1 MEKEFTI
8 EDFYRKF
15 FKMEMYG
22 PTNSVMLAN
31 DEYIS
36 VNLPDPY
43 VSISLVLIPCWVS
56 QYIIQRIIDGDLKY
70 VQGYIYRP
78 SNMYQPGHWTNSDF
92 VYNIHYLLPVRDK
105 HENRLFYLWISENE
119 LKEHSQKF
127 LSEEDQLKLL
137 LEEL

>member
-15 FKMEMYG
+15 FKMEIYG
-22 PTNSVMLAN
+22 PKGSGMLVK

-36 VNLPDPY
+36 VNLPDLY
-43 VSISLVLIPCWVS
+43 VSITLMLVPCWVS

-70 VQGYIYRP
+70 IQGHIYQP
-78 SNMYQPGHWTNSDF
+78 SNMYQPGHWTESDF
-92 VYNIHYLLPVRDK
+92 VYNTHYLLPVTDK
-105 HENRLFYLWISENE
+105 HDKRLFYLWISEKE